1 MFTKNTEV
9 MRHLY
14 QRLAHMA
21 ETTLTIF
28 KMLTMLTIQREGLA
42 AEPSSST
49 HGRDDVDLIQRVDNV
64 DDDDNVLTMLTMC

>member
-1 MFTKNTEV
+1 
-9 MRHLY
+9 MRHLCK
-14 QRLAHMA
+14 RLAHMA

-49 HGRDDVDLIQRVDNV
+49 HGRDDDLHDRHTTARSKAQVRYS
-64 DDDDNVLTMLTMC
+64 L

>member
-1 MFTKNTEV
+1 
-9 MRHLY
+9 MRHLC

-28 KMLTMLTIQREGLA
+28 KMLTIMMMLTIQREGLA

-49 HGRDDVDLIQRVDNV
+49 HGRDDVDFIQRVDNV
-64 DDDDNVLTMLTMC
+64 DDDDNALTMLTMC